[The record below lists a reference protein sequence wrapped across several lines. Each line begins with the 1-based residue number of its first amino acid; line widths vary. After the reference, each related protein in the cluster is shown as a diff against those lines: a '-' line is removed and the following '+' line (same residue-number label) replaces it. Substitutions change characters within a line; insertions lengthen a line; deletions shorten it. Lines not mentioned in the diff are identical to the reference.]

1 MSNTINSVDNAM
13 ITKIGNKVGSAKE
26 AMSSSGAYRND
37 NAKPGNEPSNTGVK
51 SDTVELTSG
60 AQLLSR
66 LEKSLATLPDID
78 ASRVDAVKTA
88 IANGDYEIDAEK
100 IADTLIRMDRE
111 FGA

>member
-13 ITKIGNKVGSAKE
+13 ITKIGNKIGSAKE
-26 AMSSSGAYRND
+26 TVSSTGAFRND
-37 NAKPGNEPSNTGVK
+37 ASKPASTSGNAVP
-51 SDTVELTSG
+51 SDTVKLTSSG
-60 AQLLSR
+60 QLLER

-78 ASRVDAVKTA
+78 ASRVDAVKNA
-88 IANGDYEIDAEK
+88 IANGDYEIDAER